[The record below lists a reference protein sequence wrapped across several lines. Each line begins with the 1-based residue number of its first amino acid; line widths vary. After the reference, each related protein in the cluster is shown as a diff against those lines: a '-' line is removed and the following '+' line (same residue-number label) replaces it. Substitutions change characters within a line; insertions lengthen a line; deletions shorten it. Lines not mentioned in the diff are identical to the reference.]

1 MVGDDFTSSG
11 KPSVSGQ
18 FKKGKSGN
26 PKGRPKKKAEAAR
39 PSLADRPTD
48 VQWLK
53 RLYGTVSVRTAGGLT
68 QMPFGEALIASI
80 QAEALK
86 GKRLHAK
93 LIVDWMR
100 EAETKAAESKIEFS
114 ESLKLLKQRHQLL
127 IDEARQSN
135 KPEPRLF
142 PHPADIIYDRT
153 QFCYNLHG
161 PISQED
167 AELFE
172 IATPLRE
179 FFVIQSE
186 MLRRHRPE
194 MEAKPC
200 PWLLMA
206 LLLDKDLPPSF
217 RWQEETWTSVA
228 VSYVRK
234 PDYWLQKKA
243 SEKLEAGTRGT
254 KPMTHE
260 EFQAWD
266 VSDPL
271 QLILKMLHDASIN
284 LEDAQVRRL

>member
-1 MVGDDFTSSG
+1 MVGDDFTIGG
-11 KPSVSGQ
+11 KPAVSGR

-53 RLYGTVSVRTAGGLT
+53 RLYGTVSVRTAAGLT
-68 QMPFGEALIASI
+68 QMPFGEALIASM

-100 EAETKAAESKIEFS
+100 DAETKAAESKVEFS
-114 ESLKLLKQRHQLL
+114 DNLKILKQRHQHI
-127 IDEARQSN
+127 IDEARQLN

-142 PHPADIIYDRT
+142 PHPADIIYDRS
-153 QFCYNLHG
+153 QFCYTLQG
-161 PISQED
+161 PIDEES
-167 AELFE
+167 AEIYE
-172 IATPLRE
+172 KATPIRHFLI
-179 FFVIQSE
+179 IQSE
-186 MLRRHRPE
+186 MLRRRQPGTE
-194 MEAKPC
+194 NKPC
-200 PWLLMA
+200 PWLLMG
-206 LLLDKDLPPSF
+206 LLLDKDLPPSY
-217 RWQEETWTSVA
+217 RWSEEKWISVA
-228 VSYVRK
+228 VTYVRISDK
-234 PDYWLQKKA
+234 RLQAAAKE
-243 SEKLEAGTRGT
+243 SLEAGTRGT

-271 QLILKMLHDASIN
+271 QLMLKMLNDAAICKPAS
-284 LEDAQVRRL
+284 